1 MKKRSPKGCDICE
14 GRVTDSSWPP
24 PDRIT
29 RSHDGLSALHWC
41 PACDAYWEFTMDD
54 ERVITYEEAQ
64 ELFPWAFDERRYGRK
79 RKRPAHPAQIKQV
92 EMTPEPAQ
100 GILSP
105 AVEPPGGAPGSAF
118 SAQPPRQQLLFGN
131 YDTDM
136 AEVYQDL
143 RAVRSQLQDVSKA
156 LAALAAHQRR
166 LLERTN
172 DQDRL
177 LGEIY
182 SSLLSSDRLDRQ
194 KPS

>member
-1 MKKRSPKGCDICE
+1 
-14 GRVTDSSWPP
+14 
-24 PDRIT
+24 
-29 RSHDGLSALHWC
+29 
-41 PACDAYWEFTMDD
+41 MDD
-54 ERVITYEEAQ
+54 ERLISFEEAQ

-79 RKRPAHPAQIKQV
+79 RKRAAIPGRAKQIEK
-92 EMTPEPAQ
+92 TPEPAQ
-100 GILSP
+100 AVPSP
-105 AVEPPGGAPGSAF
+105 AVESPGVPSDSAS

-136 AEVYQDL
+136 AELYQDL

-172 DQDRL
+172 DQDRM

-182 SSLLSSDRLDRQ
+182 TSLLSSDRLDRQ